1 MAKSTWRRVNQGPGL
16 LVTSRVAA
24 IHALLGEGE
33 GEGNK
38 EGHQLCQPQGSWLP
52 TEPQT
57 HLNPSRQSDQE
68 TQEWVSPLAPAML
81 RRGEQLIPT
90 QHTPHTRR
98 ATISPLQTPPPTHTH
113 SPRLPGPIYCTEC
126 VLCVDLKRT
135 EREKR
140 RWWRL
145 GKKTGPTFSLG
156 ITL

>member
-1 MAKSTWRRVNQGPGL
+1 MAKSTWRSVNQGPGL

-24 IHALLGEGE
+24 IHTLLGE

-38 EGHQLCQPQGSWLP
+38 ESHQLCQPQGSWLP

-90 QHTPHTRR
+90 H
-98 ATISPLQTPPPTHTH
+98 THTH

-145 GKKTGPTFSLG
+145 GKKIWSNIFSRDHFVKLSKS
-156 ITL
+156 IMCFHLT

>member
-1 MAKSTWRRVNQGPGL
+1 MAKSTWRSVNQGPGL

-24 IHALLGEGE
+24 IHTLLGE

-38 EGHQLCQPQGSWLP
+38 ESHQLCQPQGSWLP

-98 ATISPLQTPPPTHTH
+98 ATNSPLQTPPHTHTQP
-113 SPRLPGPIYCTEC
+113 SAPRAHLLYRMCPVCRFEKDREGETEMMT
-126 VLCVDLKRT
+126 VGQKNLVQHFL
-135 EREKR
+135 
-140 RWWRL
+140 
-145 GKKTGPTFSLG
+145 
-156 ITL
+156 